1 MVSMGKR
8 KSCGNIFMIY
18 KQPLFMLAI
27 ALLAAGAVLP
37 RVMAQT
43 PEGLRGDA
51 ILDHLNT
58 VIDWY
63 RQAITSVPTVG
74 LPSDAMYQSNAQN
87 MAIEVTRLAFQSAQ
101 AEAALIPAA
110 SPNSAPGATSTQ
122 QSLAKRESD
131 VKARISVLEA
141 QIKDL
146 NQQIARAPKSKL
158 QQLTTQRESAQG
170 ELDLRNATLDAF
182 EQMAQFV
189 TTNGESGKGGLEGSI
204 NELRRSV
211 PELSNAGNVKTAAKP
226 PATAVSMPPSTGLI
240 GEVMGLYDQLQ
251 GIRQITQ
258 LMEQTARVKE
268 AATNLRSPMVAT
280 LRSTIQQGQQLADQ
294 ASNVAAQ
301 PPAKP
306 AQAQPGQAQ
315 PGQAQPGQ
323 AQASAQPDQQ
333 RKQFDVLTARFK
345 QLASAALPLSQELIL
360 LDQSNSNFLEW
371 RQSVVHE
378 SNRILRSIV
387 LRVLAIAL
395 AMGIILLLSEIW
407 RRITFRYITDVR
419 RRRQFLVLRRVVI
432 GFCMGIVLILGFVSE
447 FSSLATFAGFIT
459 AGLAVGLQTIL
470 LSVAAYFFL
479 VGRWGIRVGDRISVA
494 GVTGDVVDVGLVRL
508 YLMELAGT
516 GVDLYSTGRIVVF
529 SNSVLFQATTPLFK
543 QIPGTD
549 YAWHEVVV
557 GLSPTGKFDLVET
570 QLLEAVKSVHSGYSS
585 ELQRQLGTTER
596 RIDIQL
602 KVPEPNGQLQYS
614 DAGLEYVVRYPVGLH
629 QVSEVDEKITRK
641 LLEMLQLQPE
651 LQASI
656 SGSPKIRAA
665 IKG

>member
-1 MVSMGKR
+1 MLSTGKR
-8 KSCGNIFMIY
+8 KSCGFVLMSH
-18 KQPLFMLAI
+18 KRPLFMLIITLLGVLGAI
-27 ALLAAGAVLP
+27 
-37 RVMAQT
+37 AQT
-43 PEGLRGDA
+43 PGGLSSDA
-51 ILDHLNT
+51 ILDHLNA

-63 RQAITSVPTVG
+63 RQTTTNVPTVG

-87 MAIEVTRLAFQSAQ
+87 MAIEVARLAFQSAQ

-110 SPNSAPGATSTQ
+110 SPAVAAGTTTSQ

-131 VKARISVLEA
+131 LKDRIGVLQA

-146 NQQIARAPKSKL
+146 GQQIARAPRSKL
-158 QQLTTQRESAQG
+158 QQLTAQRETAQG
-170 ELDLRNATLDAF
+170 ELDLRNATLDAVQ
-182 EQMAQFV
+182 QMAQFV

-204 NELRRSV
+204 NELRHSV
-211 PELSNAGNVKTAAKP
+211 PELSNTGAVKAAAKP
-226 PATAVSMPPSTGLI
+226 PATPVMPAPTGLI

-258 LMEQTARVKE
+258 LREQTARLKQ
-268 AATNLRSPMVAT
+268 AATNLRTPLLAT
-280 LRSTIQQGQQLADQ
+280 LRSTIQQGEQLAGQ
-294 ASNVAAQ
+294 TSNV
-301 PPAKP
+301 P
-306 AQAQPGQAQ
+306 
-315 PGQAQPGQ
+315 
-323 AQASAQPDQQ
+323 AQPDQQ

-345 QLASAALPLSQELIL
+345 QLATATLPLSQELIL
-360 LDQSNSNFLEW
+360 LDESNANLLEW
-371 RQSVVHE
+371 RQSLVHE
-378 SNRILRSIV
+378 SNRILRSII
-387 LRVLAIAL
+387 LRVLSIAL

-407 RRITFRYITDVR
+407 RRITFRYVSDIR
-419 RRRQFLVLRRVVI
+419 RRRQFLFLRRIVI
-432 GFCMGIVLILGFVSE
+432 GFCMGIVVILGFVSE

-529 SNSVLFQATTPLFK
+529 ANSVLFQATTPLFK
-543 QIPGTD
+543 QLPGAD

-557 GLSPTGKFDLVET
+557 ALNPTGKFPVVEK
-570 QLLEAVKSVHSGYSS
+570 QLLELVKSVHSGYSS

-602 KVPEPNGQLQYS
+602 KVPEPHGLLQYS

-641 LLEMLQLQPE
+641 LLEVLQQQSE

>member
-1 MVSMGKR
+1 MSIRKR
-8 KSCGNIFMIY
+8 KSCRNIFMIH

-27 ALLAAGAVLP
+27 ALVAAAGAVLP

-63 RQAITSVPTVG
+63 RQAMTRVPTVG

-87 MAIEVTRLAFQSAQ
+87 MAIEVARLAFQSAQ

-110 SPNSAPGATSTQ
+110 SPASAPGATSTQ

-158 QQLTTQRESAQG
+158 QQLTAQRESAQG

-211 PELSNAGNVKTAAKP
+211 PELSNTGNVKTAAKP

-251 GIRQITQ
+251 GIHQITQ

-306 AQAQPGQAQ
+306 P
-315 PGQAQPGQ
+315 QAQPGQ
-323 AQASAQPDQQ
+323 AQAPAQPDQQ

-345 QLASAALPLSQELIL
+345 QLASASLPLSQELIL
-360 LDQSNSNFLEW
+360 LDESNSNFLEW
-371 RQSVVHE
+371 RQSMVHE

-407 RRITFRYITDVR
+407 RRITFRYISDVR

-516 GVDLYSTGRIVVF
+516 GVDLYTTGRIVVF

-543 QIPGTD
+543 QLPGAD

-641 LLEMLQLQPE
+641 LLEMLQQQPE